1 MSTPSLSNQA
11 LWAREALKQLTTQK
25 LPPTPEN
32 YTRVYLQIAG
42 LGDEASPF
50 AAMDM
55 LRALAND
62 WARGDKEN
70 KRLSQTLSK
79 ALAVG
84 DWQSIKRSLQQTR
97 NESGEQRWSELIRDL
112 LRQWDNK
119 HAGLT
124 QARKRESIEH
134 VLTAFSGDASNL
146 HNKLRNLTQSW
157 ASTPANRDSTLVD
170 EQVADIAPTKP
181 AAAAGMQTMLANEQD
196 ILVSCRELIA
206 NTLNFGIVE
215 RLGHDPDLQREAQ
228 VLAQEAQHIHDHKS
242 FNDFA
247 AKLRRF
253 WITLEIRGDDQKEI
267 QQGLLRLLRLVMDNV
282 TELLGEDEWLKKQMQ
297 TVQTVVGG
305 PLDRERL
312 AALEAQ
318 LREVVYKQSALK
330 LSLDQSKNALKD
342 MLATFIDRLGTMSSS
357 TGNYYERINSYA
369 QELNKTND
377 LPKLNSILQLVMQ
390 DTRSIQTDIQRSR
403 DELLT
408 SRQQVN
414 EYQKKLQQLEQELES
429 VSQLVREDQLTATLN
444 RRGLENA
451 YQIEVAKAERNQT
464 SICLAVL
471 DVDNFKQLND
481 ALGHQVGDQV
491 LVHLARMIR
500 ISIRPSDI
508 VARYGGEEF
517 VILLP
522 NVGLEEA
529 MEVMRRVQR
538 QMTKSFFLHQNQRV
552 LVTFSAGVALRQENE
567 AREALIERA
576 DRALYEAKRAGKN
589 RVMAA

>member
-32 YTRVYLQIAG
+32 YTRVYLQIAD

-62 WARGDKEN
+62 WARGDKES

-79 ALAVG
+79 ALAAG
-84 DWQSIKRSLQQTR
+84 DWQGIKRSLQQAR
-97 NESGEQRWSELIRDL
+97 NEAGEQRWSELIRDL

-134 VLTAFSGDASNL
+134 VLTAFAGDASNL
-146 HNKLRNLTQSW
+146 HNKLRSLTQSW
-157 ASTPANRDSTLVD
+157 ASTPASRDSALVD
-170 EQVADIAPTKP
+170 EQVVDVAPTKS
-181 AAAAGMQTMLANEQD
+181 AVTGMQTMLANEQD

-206 NTLNFGIVE
+206 NTLSFGIVE

-228 VLAQEAQHIHDHKS
+228 ALAQEAQHIHDHKS

-282 TELLGEDEWLKKQMQ
+282 TELLSEDDWLKKQMQ
-297 TVQTVVGG
+297 TVQTAVGG

-318 LREVVYKQSALK
+318 LREVIFKQSALK

-342 MLATFIDRLGTMSSS
+342 MLATFIDRLSTMSSS
-357 TGNYYERINSYA
+357 TGNYYERINSYT

-403 DELLT
+403 DELLL

-444 RRGLENA
+444 RRGLEDA
-451 YQIEVAKAERNQT
+451 FQIEVAKAQRNQT
-464 SICLAVL
+464 PICLAVL

-508 VARYGGEEF
+508 IARYGGEEF

-522 NVGLEEA
+522 NLGLEEA
-529 MEVMRRVQR
+529 LEVMRRVQR

-567 AREALIERA
+567 TREALIERA